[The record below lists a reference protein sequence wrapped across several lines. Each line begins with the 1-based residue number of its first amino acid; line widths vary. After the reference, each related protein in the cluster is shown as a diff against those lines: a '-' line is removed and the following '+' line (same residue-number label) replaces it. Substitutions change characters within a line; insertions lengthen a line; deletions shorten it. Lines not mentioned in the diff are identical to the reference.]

1 VEEEGAR
8 LVVVGEAIPTAA
20 VEALLALGDTMTTAD
35 HLEEEV
41 VAVGEDVAVHLL
53 VIARVEEVLL
63 VAIQT

>member
-1 VEEEGAR
+1 
-8 LVVVGEAIPTAA
+8 
-20 VEALLALGDTMTTAD
+20 MTTAD

-41 VAVGEDVAVHLL
+41 VAVGGDVAVHLL